1 MLYMQIG
8 RETEAKSL
16 FDAAFAADPFNVR
29 ADNMMKVLKHMASY
43 TPRRDR
49 ALQRPGR
56 PHAGHAPGQVHG
68 ALPRVDLRRADRAVR
83 LRAAGPTKIEIMKN
97 HQWFSGR
104 TIGLPFIPTVGACT
118 GKVVALASP
127 RATNKP
133 FNWARVLKHEV
144 VHVITLQQTEF
155 NIPHWY
161 TEALAVESEGFPRPQ
176 EWNKLL
182 LERVPDAVQA
192 PEPRHDQPR
201 LHPPQGARR
210 PPDGLLPGAALRP
223 LHAQAV
229 RRRRPDQD
237 ARWPTAAA

>member
-1 MLYMQIG
+1 
-8 RETEAKSL
+8 
-16 FDAAFAADPFNVR
+16 
-29 ADNMMKVLKHMASY
+29 MA
-43 TPRRDR
+43 P
-49 ALQRPGR
+49 
-56 PHAGHAPGQVHG
+56 
-68 ALPRVDLRRADRAVR
+68 LPRVDLRRADRRGSATR
-83 LRAAGPTKIEIMKN
+83 PPGLTQIEIMKD

-144 VHVITLQQTEF
+144 VHVITLAADRVQHPPLVHRGPGRRERGVPPARRSGTRCSWSACR
-155 NIPHWY
+155 PR
-161 TEALAVESEGFPRPQ
+161 EAA
-176 EWNKLL
+176 
-182 LERVPDAVQA
+182 
-192 PEPRHDQPR
+192 EPRHDQPR

-223 LHAQAV
+223 VHAQAV

-237 ARWPTAAA
+237 ARRLPPRPDHRPGRSTTASTSRRPTSRQGISTYLDEVVKTIRTRVDDEKPVKFSQLERSSRRSPTTPT